1 VAADG
6 LLLLR
11 IVVGLL
17 FVAHGLQKLLGW
29 FGGAG
34 LEGTAKMF
42 DRAGL
47 RPGRVTA
54 TLGGAAELAGGV
66 SIALGLLVPL
76 GAIAVLLMM
85 AGAVVAVHGPK
96 GLWNTNGGS
105 EFPIVLGSV
114 ALAMTLTGPG
124 RWSVDHLAG
133 LTLAGWWW
141 FAAACAITA
150 IGAAVDVAM
159 IRANRMRGPSN
170 TKAMPQVHDRIP
182 ERHVAR

>member
-1 VAADG
+1 MAAG

-17 FVAHGLQKLLGW
+17 FAAHGLQKLVGW

-34 LEGTAKMF
+34 LEGTARMF

-54 TLGGAAELAGGV
+54 PLGGVAELAGGG
-66 SIALGLLVPL
+66 SIALGFLVPL

-85 AGAVVAVHGPK
+85 AGAVVAVHGSK

-105 EFPIVLGSV
+105 EFPIVLGSA
-114 ALAMTLTGPG
+114 ALTLTLTGPG

-159 IRANRMRGPSN
+159 IRANRMREPSN

>member
-1 VAADG
+1 
-6 LLLLR
+6 
-11 IVVGLL
+11 
-17 FVAHGLQKLLGW
+17 
-29 FGGAG
+29 
-34 LEGTAKMF
+34 
-42 DRAGL
+42 
-47 RPGRVTA
+47 
-54 TLGGAAELAGGV
+54 
-66 SIALGLLVPL
+66 
-76 GAIAVLLMM
+76 
-85 AGAVVAVHGPK
+85 
-96 GLWNTNGGS
+96 
-105 EFPIVLGSV
+105 VLGSV

-159 IRANRMRGPSN
+159 IRANRMREPSN